1 MVNYNVFYLDLGC
14 LIVFDN
20 GVMLYVIVWIFGC
33 CILKWDEKL
42 DDYVYE
48 IILGDEFFYEE
59 FMCMCVMGLF
69 LKWLCKVFD
78 MFGYFILYEV
88 FEFLV
93 CNMNN
98 IFCWND

>member
-1 MVNYNVFYLDLGC
+1 M
-14 LIVFDN
+14 
-20 GVMLYVIVWIFGC
+20 
-33 CILKWDEKL
+33 
-42 DDYVYE
+42 
-48 IILGDEFFYEE
+48 ILGDEFFYEE

-98 IFCWND
+98 IFC